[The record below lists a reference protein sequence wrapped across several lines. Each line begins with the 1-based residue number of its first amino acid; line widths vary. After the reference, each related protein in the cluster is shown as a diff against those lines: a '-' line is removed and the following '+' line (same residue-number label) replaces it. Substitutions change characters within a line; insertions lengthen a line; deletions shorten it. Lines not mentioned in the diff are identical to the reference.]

1 MSKTRVRARS
11 ESALPA
17 GDSCRSEA
25 LEGRALLAVVYD
37 APTTAVGDAPTGLVV
52 ADFDDD
58 GILDAATA
66 DFDSNTVTVL
76 LGRGDGSFTRSQTLD
91 TLGSASRV
99 VAGDLNGDGA
109 IDLVVS
115 EFGNNSIA
123 VFLGNGDGT
132 FGDATRIAGNGGPV
146 GLALAD
152 LNGDGDLDLVT
163 TNFLLNFVGV
173 YIGDGTGG
181 FGPATL
187 LPGGTAPRAVAV
199 GDLTGD
205 GAPDLVVAAS
215 EDDAIRVFINDGSGA
230 FAAPVQYLVSAN
242 PEDVAL
248 GDLNG
253 DGHLDVVVACAD
265 DDVVT
270 VRLNDG
276 TGALT
281 NPGFLVSVDA
291 RPRSVA
297 LADLNGDGRLDF
309 IAGNADAS
317 NVQVG
322 FGLGNGN
329 FTTSPGFLVGQT
341 PRGVTLEDMDEDGAL
356 DVLVVNEES
365 DTLTVLFGDGEG
377 AFAARR
383 DSSAG
388 APVGAAMA
396 AADLDGDGRDDL
408 VAAFPEDGTVRVY
421 FSDGLGN
428 FLAGPTFATGGR
440 PVFVAIGDLNGDGRA
455 DLAVSLN
462 QDDVVAVFFGDG
474 AGGFAAGGVFATSGG
489 PQEVR
494 IGDMDGDGVPDLV
507 VACSTAS
514 MIDVLINDGAG
525 SFGAPVSIAVPGNPV
540 SIRLG
545 DLDEDGDL
553 DIAML
558 TSTGGAAL
566 QWLRNNGDMNF
577 IGPSIAADLGGLGV
591 RLALAD
597 LDGDGDLDAVATTT
611 EGKIVVWRNNGLGF
625 YSPAG
630 ISVEVGAGAGAIE
643 FADVNVDGKPDAIVA
658 VQGSDRVAVLE
669 GDGGLG
675 FLSPIVSHVVAASPA
690 GLAVGRFEGRAYLGV
705 ATLSATAGTISAYNN
720 IRTASSIDGLQSS
733 LLTLTR
739 DQQFTL
745 SVQARDNPASIRR
758 VAFWADFNGNNAID
772 EGEALGTDEDGED
785 GWSILAVLGSGAP
798 LGPGLTIIAIGVD
811 FAGVETNKLTLDLTV
826 IYSLLAANGAV
837 VSGVQ
842 GADGRYYVGAR
853 NSDNRPLVYRQIDPG
868 SQAWEARDLQAA
880 TGSPSLVGDVSFF
893 VDGKDGL
900 LYAAAVSV
908 DGLLLFVLRNGAWS
922 FRNLSTEMGLADD
935 LTGQLTA
942 FVDTT
947 GVAHVAVIS
956 AAGHLLLFVQTGA
969 VNPDG
974 GFVWSLANL
983 STDHLAAQGM
993 STPAF
998 VGRITSYVTSW
1009 NARNIVGVD
1018 ASGRLHTVW
1027 IADAE
1032 GFTLWRT
1039 DDLSA
1044 ITGAPTITGGLTIY
1058 LTSWDG
1064 INIAGTDE
1072 SGSVLVT
1079 WWVPQFEGN
1088 WEVSDLTALFSGPQ
1102 LAVGSLTS
1110 YVTPWG
1116 GLNVAGVGPDG
1127 DLVIYWWVP
1136 QFEGEWVVSSFD
1148 EVLPGGS
1155 PRPDG
1160 GGLSGYAGA
1169 DGRLNVFGRNTNR
1182 EVIRYHWDP
1191 GTDVWTPENLTE
1203 VAVRV

>member
-1 MSKTRVRARS
+1 MKKARISVRSRS
-11 ESALPA
+11 GQPA
-17 GDSCRSEA
+17 GGSHSPEA
-25 LEGRALLAVVYD
+25 LESRMLLAIVFD
-37 APTTAVGDAPTGLVV
+37 APTTPVGVAPTGLVV

-58 GILDAATA
+58 GILDVATA
-66 DFDSNTVTVL
+66 DFDSSTVTVL
-76 LGRGDGSFTRSQTLD
+76 LGRGDGSFTTAQTLE
-91 TLGSASRV
+91 TPGSASRV
-99 VAGDLNGDGA
+99 VTGDLNGDGA
-109 IDLVVS
+109 LDLVAS
-115 EFGNNSIA
+115 AFDNNSIA

-132 FGDATRIAGNGGPV
+132 FGDATHVAGNGGPV

-152 LNGDGDLDLVT
+152 LNGDGNLDLVV
-163 TNFLLNFVGV
+163 TNFLLSLIGI
-173 YIGDGTGG
+173 YLGDGAGG

-187 LPGGTAPRAVAV
+187 LAGGSSPRAVAV
-199 GDLTGD
+199 GDLTGN

-215 EDDAIRVFINDGSGA
+215 GNDAIRVYTNDGTGT
-230 FAAPVQYLVSAN
+230 FAAPVQYLVAAN

-248 GDLNG
+248 GDVNG

-265 DDVVT
+265 DNVVT
-270 VRLNDG
+270 ARLNDG
-276 TGALT
+276 TGTLT
-281 NPGFLVSVDA
+281 NPGFQVFVGD
-291 RPRSVA
+291 RPRSIG
-297 LADLNGDGRLDF
+297 LADFDGDGRLDF
-309 IAGNADAS
+309 ITGNSDADS
-317 NVQVG
+317 VQVA
-322 FGLGNGN
+322 FGKGNGD
-329 FTTSPGFLVGQT
+329 FTASTAFMVGRA
-341 PRGVTLEDMDEDGAL
+341 PRGVTLADIDEDGVL

-365 DTLTVLFGDGEG
+365 DTLTALFGTGGGE
-377 AFAARR
+377 FASRK
-383 DSSAG
+383 DSATG
-388 APVGAAMA
+388 APIGGAMA

-408 VAAFPEDGTVRVY
+408 AAVFPEDGTVRVY

-440 PVFVAIGDLNGDGRA
+440 PVFVTVGDLNGDGHS

-462 QDDVVAVFFGDG
+462 MDNAVAIFIGDG
-474 AGGFAAGGVFATSGG
+474 AGGFTAGGVFATSDG

-494 IGDMDGDGVPDLV
+494 VGDMNGDGASDLV

-514 MIDVLINDGAG
+514 VIDVLVNDGSA
-525 SFGAPVSIAVPGNPV
+525 SFAAPVSIAVPGNPV

-553 DIAML
+553 DIVML
-558 TSTGGAAL
+558 TSTGGAVL
-566 QWLRNNGDMNF
+566 QWLRNNGDVDF

-597 LDGDGDLDAVATTT
+597 LDGDGDLDAAATTT
-611 EGKIVVWRNNGLGF
+611 DGKVVVWRNNGLGF
-625 YSPAG
+625 YSPVG

-643 FADVNVDGKPDAIVA
+643 FTDVNVDGRPDAIVA

-669 GDGGLG
+669 GDGSLG
-675 FLSPIVSHVVAASPA
+675 FLPLIFSHAVSANPVA
-690 GLAVGRFEGRAYLGV
+690 LAVGSFTGSAYLGV
-705 ATLSATAGTISAYNN
+705 TTLSATDGAISAYNN
-720 IRTASSIDGLQSS
+720 IRTASSIDGLQST

-739 DQQFTL
+739 DEQFTL

-758 VAFWADFNGNNAID
+758 VTFWADFNGNGVPDGGETLGSD
-772 EGEALGTDEDGED
+772 ENGED

-798 LGPGLTIIAIGVD
+798 LGPGLTILARGVD
-811 FAGVETNKLTLDLTV
+811 FAGVETNELTLDLTV

-853 NSDNRPLVYRQIDPG
+853 NSDNRPLLYRQIDPG
-868 SQAWEARDLQAA
+868 SGAWDVRDLQAA
-880 TGSPSLVGDVSFF
+880 TGSPTLIGDVVFF
-893 VDGKDGL
+893 VDDKDSL
-900 LYAAAVSV
+900 LYAASVSA
-908 DGLLLFVLRNGAWS
+908 DGLLLFVLRDGTWS
-922 FRNLSTEMGLADD
+922 FRNLSAEAGLTDT
-935 LTGQLTA
+935 LTGQLTV
-942 FVDTT
+942 FTDTT
-947 GVAHVAVIS
+947 DIGHIAVIADS
-956 AAGHLLLFVQTGA
+956 GNLLLFAQTGD

-974 GFVWSLANL
+974 GFLWSVADL
-983 STDHLAAQGM
+983 SAEHLAPQGM
-993 STPAF
+993 STPGF

-1027 IADAE
+1027 IADVE

-1064 INIAGTDE
+1064 INIAGTNG

-1079 WWVPQFEGN
+1079 WWVPQFGGD
-1088 WEVSDLTALFSGPQ
+1088 WEVSNLTDLFSGPR
-1102 LAVGSLTS
+1102 LVSGSLTS

-1148 EVLPGGS
+1148 EVLPADS

-1160 GGLSGYAGA
+1160 GGLSGYAA
-1169 DGRLNVFGRNTNR
+1169 SDGRLNVFGQSADR
-1182 EVIRYHWDP
+1182 EVIRYHWEP
-1191 GTDVWTPENLTE
+1191 STDVWTPENLTG
-1203 VAVRV
+1203 VAERT

>member
-1 MSKTRVRARS
+1 MNKPSIGVRSRPERPVGDPCRHESLESRV
-11 ESALPA
+11 
-17 GDSCRSEA
+17 
-25 LEGRALLAVVYD
+25 LLAIVYD
-37 APTTAVGDAPTGLVV
+37 APTTPVGEAPTGLVV

-66 DFDSNTVTVL
+66 DFDSSTVTVL
-76 LGRGDGSFTRSQTLD
+76 LGRGDGSFTHAQTLD
-91 TLGSASRV
+91 ALGSVSRV
-99 VAGDLNGDGA
+99 VSGDVNGDGNL
-109 IDLVVS
+109 DLVAT

-123 VFLGNGDGT
+123 IFLGNGDGT
-132 FGDATRIAGNGGPV
+132 FGDATRVAGNGGPV

-152 LNGDGDLDLVT
+152 LNGDGALDLVT

-173 YIGDGTGG
+173 YLGDGAGG
-181 FGPATL
+181 FGPVTL
-187 LPGGTAPRAVAV
+187 LAGGTSPRAVAV
-199 GDLTGD
+199 GDLTGN

-215 EDDAIRVFINDGSGA
+215 GDDAVRVFINDGTGT
-230 FAAPVQYLVSAN
+230 FAAPVLYLVGDN

-248 GDLNG
+248 GDVNG
-253 DGHLDVVVACAD
+253 DGHLDVVVAAAD
-265 DDVVT
+265 DDAVT
-270 VRLNDG
+270 ARLNDG
-276 TGALT
+276 SGVLT
-281 NPGFLVSVDA
+281 NPGFLVSVGA

-297 LADLNGDGRLDF
+297 LADLDGDGRLDF
-309 IAGNADAS
+309 ITGNADAN

-322 FGLGNGN
+322 FGLGNGD
-329 FTTSPGFLVGQT
+329 FTSAPGFLIGQA
-341 PRGVTLEDMDEDGAL
+341 PRGVTLKDMDEDGTL
-356 DVLVVNEES
+356 DVVVVNEES
-365 DTLTVLFGDGEG
+365 DTLTVLFGTGDGE
-377 AFAARR
+377 FASRR
-383 DSSAG
+383 DSVTG

-421 FSDGLGN
+421 FSDGLGH

-440 PVFVAIGDLNGDGRA
+440 PVFVAIGDLNGDGHA

-462 QDDVVAVFFGDG
+462 QDNTVAIFIGDG
-474 AGGFAAGGVFATSGG
+474 AGGFAADGVFATSDG

-507 VACSTAS
+507 VASSTAS
-514 MIDVLINDGAG
+514 AIDVLINDGSG

-553 DIAML
+553 DIAMV

-566 QWLRNNGDMNF
+566 QWLRNNGGMDF

-611 EGKIVVWRNNGLGF
+611 EGKVVVWRNNGLGF

-630 ISVEVGAGAGAIE
+630 ISVEVGDGAGAIE
-643 FADVNVDGKPDAIVA
+643 FADVNVDGRPDALVA

-675 FLSPIVSHVVAASPA
+675 FLSPIVSHVVGASPA
-690 GLAVGRFEGRAYLGV
+690 GLAVGRFEGSAYLGV
-705 ATLSATAGTISAYNN
+705 ATLSATAGTISAYDNT
-720 IRTASSIDGLQSS
+720 RTPSSIDGLQST

-739 DQQFTL
+739 DQPFTL

-758 VAFWADFNGNNAID
+758 VAFWADFNGNGDPD
-772 EGEALGTDEDGED
+772 EGETLGTDENGED

-798 LGPGLTIIAIGVD
+798 LGPGLTILARGVD
-811 FAGVETNKLTLDLTV
+811 FAGVETNELTLDLTV

-853 NSDNRPLVYRQIDPG
+853 NSDDRPLLYRQIDSG
-868 SQAWEARDLQAA
+868 SESWDARDLQAA
-880 TGSPSLVGDVSFF
+880 TGSPALIGDVAFF
-893 VDGKDGL
+893 VDAKDDR
-900 LYAAAVSV
+900 LYAAAVSA
-908 DGLLLFVLRNGAWS
+908 DGLLLFVLRDGAWS
-922 FRNLSTEMGLADD
+922 FRNLSTEAGLGEA
-935 LTGQLTA
+935 LTGQMTV
-942 FVDTT
+942 FVDTADI
-947 GVAHVAVIS
+947 AHIAVITES
-956 AAGHLLLFVQTGA
+956 GSLLLFVQTGA

-974 GFVWSLANL
+974 GFVWTLANL
-983 STDHLAAQGM
+983 STDHLAPQGM
-993 STPAF
+993 STPGF

-1044 ITGAPTITGGLTIY
+1044 ITGAPAITGGLTIY

-1079 WWVPQFEGN
+1079 WWVPQFGGD
-1088 WEVSDLTALFSGPQ
+1088 WEVSDLTDLFSGPQ

-1160 GGLSGYAGA
+1160 GGLSGYAA
-1169 DGRLNVFGRNTNR
+1169 SDGRLNVFGQSADR

-1191 GTDVWTPENLTE
+1191 NSDVWTPENLTE
-1203 VAVRV
+1203 VADRT

>member
-1 MSKTRVRARS
+1 MNDARVRART
-11 ESALPA
+11 ESTHSA
-17 GDSCRSEA
+17 GETCRSEA
-25 LEGRALLAVVYD
+25 LEGRVLLAVVYD

-66 DFDSNTVTVL
+66 DFDSSTVTVL

-91 TLGSASRV
+91 TLGAASRV

-109 IDLVVS
+109 LDLVVS
-115 EFGNNSIA
+115 EFDNNSIA
-123 VFLGNGDGT
+123 IFLGNGDGT
-132 FGDATRIAGNGGPV
+132 FGDATRVAGNGGPV

-152 LNGDGDLDLVT
+152 LNGDGDLDLVA

-173 YIGDGTGG
+173 YLGDGAGG
-181 FGPATL
+181 FGAATL
-187 LPGGTAPRAVAV
+187 LAGGTSPRAVAV
-199 GDLTGD
+199 GDLTGN

-215 EDDAIRVFINDGSGA
+215 GDDAIRVFLNDGGGA
-230 FAAPVQYLVSAN
+230 FAAPVQYLVGAN
-242 PEDVAL
+242 PEGVAL
-248 GDLNG
+248 GDVDG
-253 DGHLDVVVACAD
+253 DGHLDVVVACAN

-270 VRLNDG
+270 TRLNDG
-276 TGALT
+276 TGVLT

-365 DTLTVLFGDGEG
+365 DTLTVLFGDGGGE
-377 AFAARR
+377 FAARR
-383 DSSAG
+383 DSATG

-462 QDDVVAVFFGDG
+462 QDDDVAVFFGDG
-474 AGGFAAGGVFATSGG
+474 AGGFIAGGVFATSDG

-494 IGDMDGDGVPDLV
+494 VGDMDGDGVPDLV

-514 MIDVLINDGAG
+514 VIDVLINDGTG
-525 SFGAPVSIAVPGNPV
+525 SFSAPVSIAVPGNPV

-545 DLDEDGDL
+545 DLDNDGDL

-611 EGKIVVWRNNGLGF
+611 EGKVVVWRNNGLGF

-630 ISVEVGAGAGAIE
+630 ISVEVGAGVGAIE

-675 FLSPIVSHVVAASPA
+675 FLLPIVSHVVAASPA

-720 IRTASSIDGLQSS
+720 IRTPSSIDGLQST

-745 SVQARDNPASIRR
+745 SVQARDNPGSIRR
-758 VAFWADFNGNNAID
+758 VTFWADFNGNGNTD
-772 EGEALGTDEDGED
+772 EGETLGSDEDGED

-798 LGPGLTIIAIGVD
+798 LGPGLTIIAMGVD
-811 FAGVETNKLTLDLTV
+811 FAGVETNQLTLDLTV
-826 IYSLLAANGAV
+826 IYSLLAADGAV
-837 VSGVQ
+837 VSGVR

-853 NSDNRPLVYRQIDPG
+853 NSDNRPLLYRQIDPG
-868 SQAWEARDLQAA
+868 SESWDARDLQAA
-880 TGSPSLVGDVSFF
+880 TGSPALIGDVSFF

-900 LYAAAVSV
+900 LYAAAVSA

-922 FRNLSTEMGLADD
+922 FRNLSTETGFGDA
-935 LTGQLTA
+935 LTGQLTV
-942 FVDTT
+942 FVDTVDI
-947 GVAHVAVIS
+947 GHIAVIAES
-956 AAGHLLLFVQTGA
+956 GNILLFTQTGE
-969 VNPDG
+969 VNPQG
-974 GFVWSLANL
+974 GFVWSPANL
-983 STDHLAAQGM
+983 STDHLSPQGM

-1079 WWVPQFEGN
+1079 WWVPQFGGD
-1088 WEVSDLTALFSGPQ
+1088 WEVSDLTDLFSGPQ

-1136 QFEGEWVVSSFD
+1136 QFGGEWVVSSFD
-1148 EVLPGGS
+1148 EVLPADS

-1160 GGLSGYAGA
+1160 GGLSGYSAA
-1169 DGRLNVFGRNTNR
+1169 DGRLNVFGQSVDR
-1182 EVIRYHWDP
+1182 EIIRYHWDP
-1191 GTDVWTPENLTE
+1191 GADVWTPENLTE
-1203 VAVRV
+1203 VAERM

>member
-1 MSKTRVRARS
+1 MNDARVRARS
-11 ESALPA
+11 GTRVRFGQE
-17 GDSCRSEA
+17 CRPEA
-25 LEGRALLAVVYD
+25 LESRVLLAIVYD
-37 APTTAVGDAPTGLVV
+37 APTTPVGDGPTGLVV

-66 DFDSNTVTVL
+66 DFDSSTVTVL
-76 LGRGDGSFTRSQTLD
+76 LGRGDGSFAHAQTLD
-91 TLGSASRV
+91 TLGSASRI
-99 VAGDLNGDGA
+99 VAADLNGDGDL
-109 IDLVVS
+109 DLVVS

-123 VFLGNGDGT
+123 IFLGNGDGT
-132 FGDATRIAGNGGPV
+132 FGDATRLAGNGGPV

-152 LNGDGDLDLVT
+152 LNGDGDLDLVA
-163 TNFLLNFVGV
+163 TNFLLNFIGV
-173 YIGDGTGG
+173 YLGDGTGG
-181 FGPATL
+181 FGPVTL
-187 LPGGTAPRAVAV
+187 LAGGTSPRAVAV
-199 GDLTGD
+199 GDLTGN

-215 EDDAIRVFINDGSGA
+215 GDDAIRVFINDGSGV
-230 FAAPVQYLVSAN
+230 FAAPVQYLVGAN

-253 DGHLDVVVACAD
+253 DGFLDVLVACAND
-265 DDVVT
+265 NVVMP
-270 VRLNDG
+270 RMNDG
-276 TGALT
+276 TGVLT
-281 NPGFLVSVDA
+281 DPGFTVSVQA
-291 RPRSVA
+291 RPRSIA
-297 LADLNGDGRLDF
+297 LADIDGDGVPDFVTGNSVADSISVGLGVGNGDF
-309 IAGNADAS
+309 APAQS
-317 NVQVG
+317 
-322 FGLGNGN
+322 
-329 FTTSPGFLVGQT
+329 FLVGQA
-341 PRGVTLEDMDEDGAL
+341 PRSVMLHDVDEDGEY
-356 DVLVVNEES
+356 DVVVVHEES
-365 DTLTVLFGDGEG
+365 NTLTVLFGNGEG
-377 AFAARR
+377 GFAARR

-396 AADLDGDGRDDL
+396 AADLDGDGRHDL
-408 VAAFPEDGTVRVY
+408 AAVFPEDGTVRVY

-440 PVFVAIGDLNGDGRA
+440 PVFVAIGDLNGDGHA

-462 QDDVVAVFFGDG
+462 LDNAVAVFFGDG
-474 AGGFAAGGVFATSGG
+474 AGGFAAGGVFATSDG

-514 MIDVLINDGAG
+514 SIDVLINGATG
-525 SFGAPVSIAVPGNPV
+525 SFSAPVSIAVPGNPV

-558 TSTGGAAL
+558 TSTGGASL
-566 QWLRNNGDMNF
+566 QWLRNNGDATF

-597 LDGDGDLDAVATTT
+597 LDGDGDLDVVATTT
-611 EGKIVVWRNNGLGF
+611 EGNVVVWRNNGLGF

-630 ISVEVGAGAGAIE
+630 ISVQVGAGAGAIE

-675 FLSPIVSHVVAASPA
+675 FLSPIVSHVVAAAPA
-690 GLAVGRFEGRAYLGV
+690 GLAVGRFEGSAYLGI

-720 IRTASSIDGLQSS
+720 IRTPSSIDGLQSS

-758 VAFWADFNGNNAID
+758 VTFWADFNGNGAAD
-772 EGEALGTDEDGED
+772 EGETLGSDEDGED
-785 GWSILAVLGSGAP
+785 GWSILATLGSGAP
-798 LGPGLTIIAIGVD
+798 LGPGLAIFAIGVD
-811 FAGVETNKLTLDLTV
+811 FAGVETNELTLDLTV
-826 IYSLLAANGAV
+826 IYSLLAADGAV

-842 GADGRYYVGAR
+842 GTDGRYYVGAR
-853 NSDNRPLVYRQIDPG
+853 NSDNRPLLYRQIDPG
-868 SQAWEARDLQAA
+868 SESWDARDLQAA
-880 TGSPSLVGDVSFF
+880 TGSPTLVGDAIFF
-893 VDGKDGL
+893 VDDKDGL
-900 LYAAAVSV
+900 LYAAAVSA
-908 DGLLLFVLRNGAWS
+908 DGLLLFVLRSGAWS
-922 FRNLSTEMGLADD
+922 FRNLSTETGLGDA
-935 LTGQLTA
+935 LTGQLTV
-942 FVDTT
+942 FVDTVDI
-947 GVAHVAVIS
+947 GHIAVIAES
-956 AAGHLLLFVQTGA
+956 GNILLFAQTGD

-983 STDHLAAQGM
+983 STDHLSPQGM

-1079 WWVPQFEGN
+1079 WWVPQFGGD
-1088 WEVSDLTALFSGPQ
+1088 WEVNNLTDQFSGPQ

-1136 QFEGEWVVSSFD
+1136 QFGGEWVVSSFD
-1148 EVLPGGS
+1148 EVLPADS

-1160 GGLSGYAGA
+1160 GGLSGYSAA
-1169 DGRLNVFGRNTNR
+1169 NGRLNVFGQSADR
-1182 EVIRYHWDP
+1182 EIIRYHWDP

-1203 VAVRV
+1203 VAVRG